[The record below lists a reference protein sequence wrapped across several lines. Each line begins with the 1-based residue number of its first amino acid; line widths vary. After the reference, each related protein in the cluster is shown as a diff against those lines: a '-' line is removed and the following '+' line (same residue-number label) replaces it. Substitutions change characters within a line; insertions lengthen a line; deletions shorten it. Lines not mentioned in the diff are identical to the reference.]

1 MRNLFLLTISLIGS
15 FSFSQCDKITNVF
28 DDMKNIRTISSP
40 HKNNFSA
47 FTGTIKKNYQIEAS
61 KVIRDDV
68 STMFIIFTGYGST
81 SLIGSKGLYVKLSN
95 GEIIRLEDNKIE
107 SSYLSK
113 GIYYYTS
120 ILQIDESNIDLFSN
134 NDIIQF
140 DMSIYKFSPKDKDD
154 KLLKEYIKCIYSI
167 KD

>member
-1 MRNLFLLTISLIGS
+1 MKNLSLLIISLIWNI
-15 FSFSQCDKITNVF
+15 SFSQCDKITNVF

-47 FTGTIKKNYQIEAS
+47 FTGTIKKNYQVETS
-61 KVIRDDV
+61 KLIRDNV
-68 STMFIIFTGYGST
+68 STMFIMFTGYGST

-95 GEIIRLEDNKIE
+95 GEIIRLEENKIN

-120 ILQIDESNIDLFSN
+120 VIEINESNIDLFSN
-134 NDIIQF
+134 NDIVQF
-140 DMSIYKFSPKDKDD
+140 DMSIYKFSLKDKDD
-154 KLLKEYIKCIYSI
+154 KLLKEYIKCIYNMNF
-167 KD
+167 